1 MFKCKIIDFFFFIF
15 PLKRWRDFLIRH
27 HVQQCS
33 VCQEK
38 LAGVED
44 VKSFL
49 FQESDVGDMVEIW
62 PVVKEEPGEGKS
74 REQRAGR
81 SRLRWAVGL
90 ASLFAAAVVVVGLY
104 LAFSP
109 KKGPSMG
116 DLQERFQINYI
127 EIENKPAK
135 TYIYH
140 PCDSNMII
148 VWAEKNI

>member
-27 HVQQCS
+27 HVQKCS
-33 VCQEK
+33 VCQDK

-49 FQESDVGDMVEIW
+49 FQESDVGDLEKIW
-62 PVVKEEPGEGKS
+62 PVMKEEPGEEKS
-74 REQRAGR
+74 REQRAVKPW
-81 SRLRWAVGL
+81 LRWAVGL
-90 ASLFAAAVVVVGLY
+90 ASLFVAAVVVVGLY
-104 LAFSP
+104 FTFSP

-127 EIENKPAK
+127 NIENKPAK
-135 TYIYH
+135 TYIYR
-140 PCDSNMII
+140 PGDSNMII

>member
-1 MFKCKIIDFFFFIF
+1 MFKCRIIDFFFFIF

-27 HVQQCS
+27 HVQKCS

-62 PVVKEEPGEGKS
+62 PVVKEELEEEKS
-74 REQRAGR
+74 REQRAVKP
-81 SRLRWAVGL
+81 RLRWAVGL
-90 ASLFAAAVVVVGLY
+90 ASLFVAAVVVVGLY
-104 LAFSP
+104 FTLSS

-127 EIENKPAK
+127 SIENKPAK
-135 TYIYH
+135 TYIYR
-140 PCDSNMII
+140 PGDSNMII